1 MRLVLAGVPATHET
15 GFAAV
20 TEAIAWMHSNPG
32 KGAATI
38 GVVLAF
44 GLLALLV
51 EYIIDKRKK

>member
-38 GVVLAF
+38 GVVLASLSLWIAPVT
-44 GLLALLV
+44 G
-51 EYIIDKRKK
+51 

>member
-1 MRLVLAGVPATHET
+1 MTEVLT
-15 GFAAV
+15 
-20 TEAIAWMHSNPG
+20 WMHSNPG

>member
-1 MRLVLAGVPATHET
+1 MTEVLT
-15 GFAAV
+15 
-20 TEAIAWMHSNPG
+20 WMHSNPG
-32 KGAATI
+32 RGAATI